1 MRLKSGSFL
10 ETEGV
15 GYGMVVSVGIPGVA
29 SFPSLLSF
37 TALDISH
44 KRRNDSQNNEEDTKH
59 ARSQGT

>member
-1 MRLKSGSFL
+1 
-10 ETEGV
+10 V